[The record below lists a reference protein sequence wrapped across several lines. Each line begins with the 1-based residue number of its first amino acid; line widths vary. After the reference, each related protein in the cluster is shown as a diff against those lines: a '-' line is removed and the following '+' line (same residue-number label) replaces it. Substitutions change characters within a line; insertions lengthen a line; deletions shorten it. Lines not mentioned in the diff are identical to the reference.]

1 MRYYPAFLDLLEQPC
16 LVIGQGQLADEKAT
30 QLEQAGAHVIRS
42 SHFNKTQAKQVFLI
56 VAALEN
62 EKQAQE
68 IKDFGDRNRI
78 FVNVVDKTDYCS
90 FIVPAIVDRGNL
102 LIAISTS
109 GKSPAIASQIRK
121 QLEKKFGHEYS
132 DLLEALAEIRPQVKK
147 TFHTFE
153 QRKDFYLKLIQKDLL
168 QTIQTAGLMAVR
180 EKIQQELHKH
190 TDLED

>member
-16 LVIGQGQLADEKAT
+16 LVIGQGQLADEKAA
-30 QLEQAGAHVIRS
+30 QLEQAGAHVLRS
-42 SHFNKTQAKQVFLI
+42 SHFNKTQAKQVLLI

-109 GKSPAIASQIRK
+109 
-121 QLEKKFGHEYS
+121 

-168 QTIQTAGLMAVR
+168 QTIQTAGLIAVR
-180 EKIQQELHKH
+180 EKIQQELYKH